1 MQFIITGRL
10 FAGLKG
16 LSQIRGDHS
25 LLGIL

>member
-16 LSQIRGDHS
+16 LSQIRGDRS
-25 LLGIL
+25 LLDTL